1 MKSTYIC
8 NLWYKRLMLG
18 YLGTQITLQQTK
30 LHAGNQHF
38 PMWKRHLNVID
49 VHGFSPNWQAGAL
62 GYELPIFL
70 YYIYILIAL
79 FGMAL
84 FKYVLIV
91 ISWIWMINNIHKQFC
106 GLSNHQPDPIGI
118 GEVVNRKRVLEC
130 SFPLD
135 PSGVCVD
142 CSNATAYSEV
152 SLSKKWGI
160 KIFKIIQ
167 HQNSNEN
174 YGSNIMF

>member
-1 MKSTYIC
+1 MNLMKSTYIC

-70 YYIYILIAL
+70 YYIYI
-79 FGMAL
+79 
-84 FKYVLIV
+84 
-91 ISWIWMINNIHKQFC
+91 NC
-106 GLSNHQPDPIGI
+106 
-118 GEVVNRKRVLEC
+118 VVWYG
-130 SFPLD
+130 SFQ
-135 PSGVCVD
+135 VCVD
-142 CSNATAYSEV
+142 CHQLNLDDKQYSQAILWAVKPSARSHRHWRSRKSEE
-152 SLSKKWGI
+152 GP
-160 KIFKIIQ
+160 
-167 HQNSNEN
+167 
-174 YGSNIMF
+174 